1 MSNLIMFKP
10 TDVQME
16 EWFKPAFEDINTILD
31 EVNRETKCGNE
42 YLIKMLKSITDTY
55 ESVQKI
61 LDEEGIEN

>member
-1 MSNLIMFKP
+1 MFKP
-10 TDVQME
+10 TDEQME